1 MSTENKNQLV
11 TLQTKLSQAGN
22 AKAVF
27 DLPELAERFTKNY
40 EAVTGRKDGS
50 NRLEQEKF
58 AYLQRVADSADLRGV
73 DPFYHFSAMIYA
85 ATTGLSFRD
94 NQLYLIPN
102 GKTLKVQSS
111 PAAKRYQ
118 FELMPDVKS
127 APEAVLVFKGDH
139 FVHDKKN
146 HVVKEHYTTDKTIE
160 SMKLDNIRAVY
171 QTINYKDGKSIDVVV
186 YHEDLVKAK
195 SKSRMKSDQGL
206 WELWPGEAAKK
217 TATNRAFR
225 LYHKYPDNVVVFA
238 NVESNSE
245 DTNDTTYD
253 DVTPSQEASQEDEVT
268 GPVKVETE
276 YVPVTTGEAK
286 QDPAPKKEKKSRNL
300 LDD

>member
-11 TLQTKLSQAGN
+11 TLQNKLAAAGN

-27 DLPELAERFTKNY
+27 ELKEVEDRFIKNY

-58 AYLQRVADSADLRGV
+58 AYLQRVADSADLKAV
-73 DPFYHFSAMIYA
+73 DPFYHYSALIYA
-85 ATTGLSFRD
+85 ASTGLSFRD
-94 NQLYLIPN
+94 NQIYLLPN

-118 FELMPDVKS
+118 LELMPEVES
-127 APEAVLVFKGDH
+127 APEAIIVMVGDH
-139 FVHDKKN
+139 FVHDKLN
-146 HVVKEHYTTDKTIE
+146 SVVKEHYTTDKSSE
-160 SMKLDNIRAVY
+160 SIKLENIRAVY
-171 QTINYKDGKSIDVVV
+171 QRIRYKNKTVDVVV
-186 YHEDLVKAK
+186 YKDDLVKAK

-206 WELWPGEAAKK
+206 WEQWPGEAAKK

-225 LYHKYPDNVVVFA
+225 LYHKYPDNTVVFA
-238 NVESNSE
+238 QVEADETSDVDHE
-245 DTNDTTYD
+245 
-253 DVTPSQEASQEDEVT
+253 DVTAPTYTNVVDE
-268 GPVKVETE
+268 P
-276 YVPVTTGEAK
+276 TGELQATTVEVLVNDK
-286 QDPAPKKEKKSRNL
+286 TTPVELSKKGRNL

>member
-11 TLQTKLSQAGN
+11 TLQNKLAAAGN

-27 DLPELAERFTKNY
+27 ELKEVEDRFIKNY

-58 AYLQRVADSADLRGV
+58 AYLQRVADSADLRAV
-73 DPFYHFSAMIYA
+73 DPFYHYSALIYA
-85 ATTGLSFRD
+85 ASTGLSFRD
-94 NQLYLIPN
+94 NQIYLLPN

-118 FELMPDVKS
+118 LELMPEIES
-127 APEAVLVFKGDH
+127 APEAVVVMVGDH
-139 FVHDKKN
+139 FVHDKLN
-146 HVVKEHYTTDKTIE
+146 SVVKEHYTTDKSSE
-160 SMKLDNIRAVY
+160 SIKLENIRAVY
-171 QTINYKDGKSIDVVV
+171 QRIRYKNKTVDVVV
-186 YHEDLVKAK
+186 YKDDLVKAK

-206 WELWPGEAAKK
+206 WEQWPGEAAKK

-225 LYHKYPDNVVVFA
+225 LYHKYPDNTVVFA
-238 NVESNSE
+238 QVDADETSDVDHE
-245 DTNDTTYD
+245 
-253 DVTPSQEASQEDEVT
+253 DVTAPTYNNVVDEPTSETQEATVEVVVNDKT
-268 GPVKVETE
+268 TPVELS
-276 YVPVTTGEAK
+276 
-286 QDPAPKKEKKSRNL
+286 KKGRNL